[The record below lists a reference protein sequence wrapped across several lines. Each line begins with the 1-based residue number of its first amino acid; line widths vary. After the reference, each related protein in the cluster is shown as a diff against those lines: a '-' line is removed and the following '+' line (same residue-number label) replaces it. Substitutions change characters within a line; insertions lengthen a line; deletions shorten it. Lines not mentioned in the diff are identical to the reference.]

1 MGVND
6 AAEMLAVAIEECV
19 RLEREVAVLSSQ
31 ASRELARSTSADGH
45 LRGIHQM
52 ELFGDCVECGQKF
65 PCRTIQVLNV
75 VQGRGRLG
83 DGQPAVEV
91 QGGDSQ

>member
-6 AAEMLAVAIEECV
+6 AAEQLEVAIEECV
-19 RLEREVAVLSSQ
+19 RLEREVAALSAQ
-31 ASRELARSTSADGH
+31 ASRELARMMSADST

-52 ELFGDCVECGQKF
+52 ELFGDCVEDGQRF
-65 PCRTIQVLNV
+65 PCQTIQVLNV

-83 DGQPAVEV
+83 GPASDAEGGV
-91 QGGDSQ
+91 Q